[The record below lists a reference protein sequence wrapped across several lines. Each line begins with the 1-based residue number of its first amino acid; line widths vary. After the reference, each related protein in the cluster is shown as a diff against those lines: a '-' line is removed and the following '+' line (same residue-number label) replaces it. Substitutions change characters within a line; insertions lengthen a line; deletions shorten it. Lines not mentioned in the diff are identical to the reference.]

1 VTEKLPSA
9 EEAIRILKQSGCS
22 PEVIRHCIA
31 VSNLAVR
38 IAETCRRKG
47 LKVDLNLV
55 RIGALLHDVGRS
67 KTHSVHHPIVGA
79 EIARSLN
86 LPESIIRIIKRHI
99 GGGITAE
106 EAVKLGWPVED
117 YLPETIEEKIVTYAD
132 KLIEGE
138 RVVPIEKTIREF
150 SRKLGMNHPSIKR
163 IIDLH
168 KEITKICGVNIE
180 SLMEKKITLE

>member
-1 VTEKLPSA
+1 VNEKLPSA

-22 PEVIRHCIA
+22 PEVIKHCIA

-38 IAETCRRKG
+38 IARICQRNGVKIN
-47 LKVDLNLV
+47 LDLV
-55 RIGALLHDVGRS
+55 RVGALLHDVGRS

-86 LPESIIRIIKRHI
+86 LPEPVIRIIERHL
-99 GGGITAE
+99 GGGLTAK
-106 EAVKLGWPVED
+106 EAAELGWPAEN

-138 RVVPIEKTIREF
+138 RVVSIEKTIREL
-150 SRKLGMNHPSIKR
+150 SKKLGADHPAIKR
-163 IIDLH
+163 IMNLH
-168 KEITKICGVNIE
+168 REITEICGVTME
-180 SLMEKKITLE
+180 SLVRKTYI